1 METNHN
7 HLNISNRELT
17 DEQKLEKL
25 KFLEDQYL
33 NSLSQD
39 QIQQYRSLSTN
50 EKLNTLAEFK
60 EKEDQYT
67 KEKSKLFGQN
77 SENFEE
83 LIVLVKKYLRTLSDK
98 DIKRLKNQLI
108 KIIKTIDLQ
117 IENNLQKEK
126 EKEETRLAKEIEQ
139 LEKQIADKKDKLNF
153 HL

>member
-25 KFLEDQYL
+25 KFMEDQYL

-98 DIKRLKNQLI
+98 DIKRLKSQLI

-126 EKEETRLAKEIEQ
+126 EKEERRLAKEIEQ

>member
-25 KFLEDQYL
+25 KFMEDQYL

-50 EKLNTLAEFK
+50 VKLNTLAEFK

-67 KEKSKLFGQN
+67 KEKSKLFGLK

-83 LIVLVKKYLRTLSDK
+83 LIVLVKKYLRTLSDN
-98 DIKRLKNQLI
+98 DIKRLKIQLI

-126 EKEETRLAKEIEQ
+126 EKEEGRLAKEIEQ

>member
-67 KEKSKLFGQN
+67 KEKSKLFVQN

-98 DIKRLKNQLI
+98 DIKRLKIQLI

-126 EKEETRLAKEIEQ
+126 EKEERRLAKEIEQ

>member
-126 EKEETRLAKEIEQ
+126 EKEERRLAKEIEQ

>member
-67 KEKSKLFGQN
+67 KEKSKLFVQN

-126 EKEETRLAKEIEQ
+126 EKEERRLAKEIEQ